1 MVSGPSISLS
11 ESLDK
16 SFLTQV
22 GLSVGSDVSLIFAF
36 KHEADIVP
44 AAQRHRG
51 A

>member
-1 MVSGPSISLS
+1 MDRRSVS

-22 GLSVGSDVSLIFAF
+22 GLSVGSDVRSLIFAF